1 MMKKKIEWMATV
13 IFGLLL
19 CFSGS
24 AALAYETAQV
34 EHGGT
39 ITGKVVLNGPI
50 PEPRVFPMVL
60 YAFGDFCKKISDAK
74 GHVVLKEFN
83 VDGAGGLQDAVI
95 AVQNVSRGKAFRSN
109 ENRLFTVNC
118 MFHPANVPE
127 DEQFEVD
134 SQGNLVH
141 IHPLVSVMRNKH
153 MLSVLNRDPVIHDAQ
168 FYQKE
173 TGHRI
178 TRFPIPISNKVQKG
192 WIYLDQGKRIAQ
204 IICGMHE
211 YMQTWAWIVDNPY
224 FDKTTRD
231 GAFTIDRL
239 PPGTYKVLAWH
250 PHLKPIEKT
259 VTVPPDGQ
267 VELHFEFDAR
277 EVNRPIYET
286 QEQFRISPE
295 RDPNV
300 NLFGCEGPYCV
311 KREHDH
317 HAD

>member
-1 MMKKKIEWMATV
+1 MKKIKSYMIS
-13 IFGLLL
+13 IFGALF
-19 CFSGS
+19 CVAASA
-24 AALAYETAQV
+24 AALAYEIGPV
-34 EHGGT
+34 ENGGI
-39 ITGKVVLNGPI
+39 ITGKVVLNGPV

-83 VDGAGGLQDAVI
+83 VDPAGGLQDAVI
-95 AVQNVSRGKAFRSN
+95 AIQEVTRGKGFRSD
-109 ENRLFTVNC
+109 ENRLFAVNC
-118 MFHPANVPE
+118 MFHPANTPE

-134 SQGNLVH
+134 NEGNLVH

-173 TGHRI
+173 TGQRI
-178 TRFPIPISNKVQKG
+178 TRFPIPISDKVQRG
-192 WIYLDQGKRIAQ
+192 WVYLDKGKKIAQ

-224 FDKTTRD
+224 FDKTSRD
-231 GAFTIDRL
+231 GSFIIDRI

-250 PHLKPIEKT
+250 PHLKPIEKV
-259 VTVPPDGQ
+259 VTVPADGL
-267 VELHFEFDAR
+267 VELNFEFESS
-277 EVNRPIYET
+277 EVVRPIYET
-286 QEQFRISPE
+286 QKQFRISPE

-300 NLFGCEGPYCV
+300 NLFGCEGPFCV
-311 KREHDH
+311 KRDEHLHED
-317 HAD
+317 

>member
-1 MMKKKIEWMATV
+1 MKKIKSYMIS
-13 IFGLLL
+13 IFGALF
-19 CFSGS
+19 CVAASA
-24 AALAYETAQV
+24 AALAYEIGPV
-34 EHGGT
+34 ENGGI
-39 ITGKVVLNGPI
+39 ITGKVVLNGPV

-83 VDGAGGLQDAVI
+83 VGPAGGLQDAVI
-95 AVQNVSRGKAFRSN
+95 AIQEVTRGKGFRSD
-109 ENRLFTVNC
+109 ENRLFAVNC
-118 MFHPANVPE
+118 MFHPANTPE

-134 SQGNLVH
+134 NEGNLIH

-173 TGHRI
+173 TGQRI
-178 TRFPIPISNKVQKG
+178 TRFPIPISDKVQRG
-192 WIYLDQGKRIAQ
+192 WVYLDKGKKIAQ

-224 FDKTTRD
+224 FDKTSRD
-231 GAFTIDRL
+231 GSFIIDRI

-250 PHLKPIEKT
+250 PHLKPIEKV
-259 VTVPPDGQ
+259 VTVPADGL
-267 VELHFEFDAR
+267 VELNFEFESS
-277 EVNRPIYET
+277 EVVRPIYET
-286 QEQFRISPE
+286 QKQFRISPE

-300 NLFGCEGPYCV
+300 NLFGCEGPFCV
-311 KREHDH
+311 KRDEHLHED
-317 HAD
+317 